1 MELFLYDITNEHK
14 YEINSGNGFIKEYYE
29 NGCLFL
35 ERELK
40 MEKKQEK
47 GKYMKNAAI

>member
-1 MELFLYDITNEHK
+1 MAFLYDITNENK

-29 NGCLFL
+29 NGCLFCKG
-35 ERELK
+35 ELK

-47 GKYMKNAAI
+47 G